1 MLTIREINERAS
13 NKAFAKILSIKANQ
27 VNLEEDLKNGS
38 YGPITKEEI
47 QLLIKQN
54 NIEIDVW
61 NYIAKLIETDNNG
74 TRQSSEPLG
83 FSIYTI

>member
-1 MLTIREINERAS
+1 MLTIQEINERAS
-13 NKAFAKILSIKANQ
+13 NKAFAKILSTKAKQ
-27 VNLEEDLKNGS
+27 VNLIKDLKSGS
-38 YGPITKEEI
+38 YGAITKEEI

-74 TRQSSEPLG
+74 IRETVKPLG
-83 FSIYTI
+83 ASV

>member
-1 MLTIREINERAS
+1 MLTIQEINERAS
-13 NKAFAKILSIKANQ
+13 NKAFAKILGIRAKQ
-27 VNLEEDLKNGS
+27 INLKKDLKNGL
-38 YGPITKEEI
+38 YGSITKEEM

-74 TRQSSEPLG
+74 IR
-83 FSIYTI
+83 

>member
-1 MLTIREINERAS
+1 MLTIQEINERAS
-13 NKAFAKILSIKANQ
+13 NKAFAKILSIKAKQ
-27 VNLEEDLKNGS
+27 INLKKDLKSGS

-61 NYIAKLIETDNNG
+61 SYIAKLIETDNNG
-74 TRQSSEPLG
+74 TRQPSKSLG
-83 FSIYTI
+83 FSV

>member
-1 MLTIREINERAS
+1 MLTIQEINERAS
-13 NKAFAKILSIKANQ
+13 NKAFAKILSIKAKQ
-27 VNLEEDLKNGS
+27 INLKKDLKSGS

-61 NYIAKLIETDNNG
+61 SYIAKLIETDNNG
-74 TRQSSEPLG
+74 TRQTSKSLG
-83 FSIYTI
+83 FSV